1 MTSRRL
7 LGWRACVITRLAGH
21 ANTDRNRLKR
31 CEPLWPI
38 PALTPLS
45 ACPHGV
51 RIRVDRVCG
60 VCYRAA
66 RITQQQI
73 DRMPAPPPENPEDR
87 AIAQIAFFKDW
98 LASHPKATT
107 RMKTHIVKQITR
119 LEAVVKEWMPTRYV
133 PHGLKGG
140 VG

>member
-1 MTSRRL
+1 M
-7 LGWRACVITRLAGH
+7 
-21 ANTDRNRLKR
+21 TDRNRLKR

-38 PALTPLS
+38 PALVPDS

-60 VCYRAA
+60 ICYRAA
-66 RITQQQI
+66 RSTQNEI

-87 AIAQIAFFKDW
+87 AIAQIAYFKDW
-98 LASHPKATT
+98 LQSHPKAPT
-107 RMKTHIVKQITR
+107 RAKLYVVKQITR
-119 LEAVVKEWMPTRYV
+119 LEAVVTEWMPTKYQPRA
-133 PHGLKGG
+133 GLKGG